1 MAVKPRNVMNQE
13 LFNISV
19 GVAGALMG
27 WWLKVIWES
36 LKELQAQDQ
45 KLAEKVGKIEVL
57 VAGDYVKR
65 EEFDRVMVRLFDKLD
80 HIELKIDG
88 KADK

>member
-1 MAVKPRNVMNQE
+1 MNQE

-88 KADK
+88 KVDK